1 MKEWEKAAGFKLTD
15 KSHCPFVMK
24 ADRIE
29 YENKRLYLVFENMEM
44 TLTQY
49 IKKKGQKGR
58 FRLSEDNEIKI
69 IMK

>member
-1 MKEWEKAAGFKLTD
+1 
-15 KSHCPFVMK
+15 MK

-29 YENKRLYLVFENMEM
+29 YENKRLYLVFENMDM

-49 IKKKGQKGR
+49 IKKKGMKGR
-58 FRLSEDNEIKI
+58 FRLSEDTEIKI

>member
-1 MKEWEKAAGFKLTD
+1 MERNPTKQYKFDSATVKEWEKAAGFKLQD

-29 YENKRLYLVFENMEM
+29 FENKRLYLVFENMDM

-49 IKKKGQKGR
+49 IRKKG
-58 FRLSEDNEIKI
+58 
-69 IMK
+69 